1 MGRAGRQVRLESAA
15 GGGGGDS
22 QARNMG
28 GARRASDFRISNC
41 QTYMWAPQSSHDLS
55 ENAGSFPG
63 LCPLQTLGVL

>member
-55 ENAGSFPG
+55 EKMREVFQGS
-63 LCPLQTLGVL
+63 VLFRL